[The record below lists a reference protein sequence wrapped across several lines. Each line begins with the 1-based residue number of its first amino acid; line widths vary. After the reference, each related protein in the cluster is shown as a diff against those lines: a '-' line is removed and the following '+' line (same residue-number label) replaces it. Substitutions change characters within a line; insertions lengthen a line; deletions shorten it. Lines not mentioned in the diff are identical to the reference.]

1 MSSFIDELKGEIEK
15 FQAKNPGKEFVLDIV
30 PSEVLEITDTD
41 NTILIPDLS
50 EFNIV
55 INVNGNIITNGKQLI
70 LKLNQ
75 KAATRSE
82 PVEGM
87 TNNFSNKITLN
98 LKNDDID
105 LILDVPGT
113 EVTVNNLNS
122 IQILNGVSMVKD
134 GASVNTYVWAPT
146 TKDRVLNNGEPEWV
160 PVTLT
165 IEGSTIDT
173 YMPNV
178 RYEKDGT
185 VYIFK
190 NMKIVKGQ
198 ADYARIVV
206 VDEKRTLNKLTVAE
220 GATVLLNNN
229 PYIKEIVGEGN
240 AKIMFDNWWV
250 NQDDKD
256 TKTYVNQGSLY
267 NIQKL
272 NNVTIE
278 AYFATGAEYNNSHSS
293 IYDVPVD
300 IENVIFKVDEVGFT
314 TPNTASAAV
323 KNCQFVGSATN
334 QRVSVVIPGQ
344 TEAINAFKFNFDN
357 CEFNENVGFNTSINT
372 SKPKVDKDGNVIIE
386 DRYEWYVYE
395 NDIWNWKTSNN
406 EADIPEAIKAAGV
419 LNSYDWVYNET
430 TKEYEPQKGYWKYK
444 ATVYEEITFKDFYAT
459 VAFKACK
466 YAGETMTVKQFR
478 IQNAWM
484 PQGAY
489 LRFEFDGKTYRALW
503 DAENQTY
510 ILIEA

>member
-55 INVNGNIITNGKQLI
+55 INVNDNIITNGKQLI

-122 IQILNGVSMVKD
+122 IQILNGVSMV
-134 GASVNTYVWAPT
+134 N
-146 TKDRVLNNGEPEWV
+146 
-160 PVTLT
+160 
-165 IEGSTIDT
+165 
-173 YMPNV
+173 MPNV

-240 AKIMFDNWWV
+240 AKRM
-250 NQDDKD
+250 
-256 TKTYVNQGSLY
+256 
-267 NIQKL
+267 
-272 NNVTIE
+272 
-278 AYFATGAEYNNSHSS
+278 
-293 IYDVPVD
+293 
-300 IENVIFKVDEVGFT
+300 
-314 TPNTASAAV
+314 
-323 KNCQFVGSATN
+323 
-334 QRVSVVIPGQ
+334 
-344 TEAINAFKFNFDN
+344 
-357 CEFNENVGFNTSINT
+357 
-372 SKPKVDKDGNVIIE
+372 
-386 DRYEWYVYE
+386 
-395 NDIWNWKTSNN
+395 
-406 EADIPEAIKAAGV
+406 
-419 LNSYDWVYNET
+419 SYS
-430 TKEYEPQKGYWKYK
+430 
-444 ATVYEEITFKDFYAT
+444 
-459 VAFKACK
+459 
-466 YAGETMTVKQFR
+466 R
-478 IQNAWM
+478 
-484 PQGAY
+484 
-489 LRFEFDGKTYRALW
+489 
-503 DAENQTY
+503 
-510 ILIEA
+510 

>member
-190 NMKIVKGQ
+190 DMKIVKGQ

-240 AKIMFDNWWV
+240 AKRM
-250 NQDDKD
+250 
-256 TKTYVNQGSLY
+256 
-267 NIQKL
+267 
-272 NNVTIE
+272 
-278 AYFATGAEYNNSHSS
+278 
-293 IYDVPVD
+293 
-300 IENVIFKVDEVGFT
+300 
-314 TPNTASAAV
+314 
-323 KNCQFVGSATN
+323 
-334 QRVSVVIPGQ
+334 
-344 TEAINAFKFNFDN
+344 
-357 CEFNENVGFNTSINT
+357 
-372 SKPKVDKDGNVIIE
+372 
-386 DRYEWYVYE
+386 
-395 NDIWNWKTSNN
+395 
-406 EADIPEAIKAAGV
+406 
-419 LNSYDWVYNET
+419 SYS
-430 TKEYEPQKGYWKYK
+430 
-444 ATVYEEITFKDFYAT
+444 
-459 VAFKACK
+459 
-466 YAGETMTVKQFR
+466 R
-478 IQNAWM
+478 
-484 PQGAY
+484 
-489 LRFEFDGKTYRALW
+489 
-503 DAENQTY
+503 
-510 ILIEA
+510 

>member
-50 EFNIV
+50 
-55 INVNGNIITNGKQLI
+55 NGNIITNGKQLI

-122 IQILNGVSMVKD
+122 IQILNGVSMV
-134 GASVNTYVWAPT
+134 N
-146 TKDRVLNNGEPEWV
+146 
-160 PVTLT
+160 
-165 IEGSTIDT
+165 
-173 YMPNV
+173 MPNV

-240 AKIMFDNWWV
+240 AKRM
-250 NQDDKD
+250 
-256 TKTYVNQGSLY
+256 
-267 NIQKL
+267 
-272 NNVTIE
+272 
-278 AYFATGAEYNNSHSS
+278 
-293 IYDVPVD
+293 
-300 IENVIFKVDEVGFT
+300 
-314 TPNTASAAV
+314 
-323 KNCQFVGSATN
+323 
-334 QRVSVVIPGQ
+334 
-344 TEAINAFKFNFDN
+344 
-357 CEFNENVGFNTSINT
+357 
-372 SKPKVDKDGNVIIE
+372 
-386 DRYEWYVYE
+386 
-395 NDIWNWKTSNN
+395 
-406 EADIPEAIKAAGV
+406 
-419 LNSYDWVYNET
+419 SYS
-430 TKEYEPQKGYWKYK
+430 
-444 ATVYEEITFKDFYAT
+444 
-459 VAFKACK
+459 
-466 YAGETMTVKQFR
+466 R
-478 IQNAWM
+478 
-484 PQGAY
+484 
-489 LRFEFDGKTYRALW
+489 
-503 DAENQTY
+503 
-510 ILIEA
+510 

>member
-122 IQILNGVSMVKD
+122 IQILNGVSMV
-134 GASVNTYVWAPT
+134 N
-146 TKDRVLNNGEPEWV
+146 
-160 PVTLT
+160 
-165 IEGSTIDT
+165 
-173 YMPNV
+173 MPNV

-323 KNCQFVGSATN
+323 KNCKFVGSATN

-406 EADIPEAIKAAGV
+406 EADIPETIKAAGV

>member
-122 IQILNGVSMVKD
+122 IQILNGVSMV
-134 GASVNTYVWAPT
+134 N
-146 TKDRVLNNGEPEWV
+146 
-160 PVTLT
+160 
-165 IEGSTIDT
+165 
-173 YMPNV
+173 MPNV

-240 AKIMFDNWWV
+240 AKRM
-250 NQDDKD
+250 
-256 TKTYVNQGSLY
+256 
-267 NIQKL
+267 
-272 NNVTIE
+272 
-278 AYFATGAEYNNSHSS
+278 
-293 IYDVPVD
+293 
-300 IENVIFKVDEVGFT
+300 
-314 TPNTASAAV
+314 
-323 KNCQFVGSATN
+323 
-334 QRVSVVIPGQ
+334 
-344 TEAINAFKFNFDN
+344 
-357 CEFNENVGFNTSINT
+357 
-372 SKPKVDKDGNVIIE
+372 
-386 DRYEWYVYE
+386 
-395 NDIWNWKTSNN
+395 
-406 EADIPEAIKAAGV
+406 
-419 LNSYDWVYNET
+419 SYS
-430 TKEYEPQKGYWKYK
+430 
-444 ATVYEEITFKDFYAT
+444 
-459 VAFKACK
+459 
-466 YAGETMTVKQFR
+466 R
-478 IQNAWM
+478 
-484 PQGAY
+484 
-489 LRFEFDGKTYRALW
+489 
-503 DAENQTY
+503 
-510 ILIEA
+510 

>member
-122 IQILNGVSMVKD
+122 IQILNGVSMV
-134 GASVNTYVWAPT
+134 N
-146 TKDRVLNNGEPEWV
+146 
-160 PVTLT
+160 
-165 IEGSTIDT
+165 
-173 YMPNV
+173 MPNV

-190 NMKIVKGQ
+190 DMKIVKGQ

-240 AKIMFDNWWV
+240 AKRM
-250 NQDDKD
+250 
-256 TKTYVNQGSLY
+256 
-267 NIQKL
+267 
-272 NNVTIE
+272 
-278 AYFATGAEYNNSHSS
+278 
-293 IYDVPVD
+293 
-300 IENVIFKVDEVGFT
+300 
-314 TPNTASAAV
+314 
-323 KNCQFVGSATN
+323 
-334 QRVSVVIPGQ
+334 
-344 TEAINAFKFNFDN
+344 
-357 CEFNENVGFNTSINT
+357 
-372 SKPKVDKDGNVIIE
+372 
-386 DRYEWYVYE
+386 
-395 NDIWNWKTSNN
+395 
-406 EADIPEAIKAAGV
+406 
-419 LNSYDWVYNET
+419 SYS
-430 TKEYEPQKGYWKYK
+430 
-444 ATVYEEITFKDFYAT
+444 
-459 VAFKACK
+459 
-466 YAGETMTVKQFR
+466 R
-478 IQNAWM
+478 
-484 PQGAY
+484 
-489 LRFEFDGKTYRALW
+489 
-503 DAENQTY
+503 
-510 ILIEA
+510 